1 MLDIQSTKDT
11 FYTQLRD
18 RIAAANP
25 ARTIL
30 VRGVIRPAVLVVE
43 NEIAGASVD
52 GIGPAETFCL
62 RWRGL
67 AIDTQT
73 AAPLVSLACEIRYAS
88 DGTAA
93 AAGLDRGRGLTTM
106 DEELA
111 AALAVTPMNTP
122 AVAVAEIAGGGMSTG
137 IATGSNIFWSDAA
150 FLPTVARGSRMER
163 TAHVE
168 VFGYA
173 Q

>member
-30 VRGVIRPAVLVVE
+30 VRGVIRPAVLVIE
-43 NEIAGASVD
+43 NEIAGTSID

-62 RWRGL
+62 RWLGV
-67 AIDTQT
+67 AVDAQS

-88 DGTAA
+88 DGSLDAS
-93 AAGLDRGRGLTTM
+93 GLDRGRALATM
-106 DEELA
+106 DAELA
-111 AALAVTPMNTP
+111 SALTAAPMNTP
-122 AVAVAEIAGGGMSTG
+122 AFAVAEIAGGGMST
-137 IATGSNIFWSDAA
+137 ATPTGSNIFWSEAA
-150 FLPTVARGSRMER
+150 YLPSVARGGRMER